1 MTISSTISPKVSP
14 IAALCGLALVAGLG
28 GGYWLGS
35 RRTVTASSTK
45 GDVKL
50 STVKVLTK
58 DLVTYTETTATL
70 GFTTSLNV
78 SSPIA
83 GTVTNLVASGDTIS
97 AGSIVAN
104 IDGAPV
110 AAMYGETP
118 GYRSLSVASVAGNDV
133 RQLEMNLVQLGFDP
147 SHKITIDT
155 RYDSATAAAV
165 TLFENSI
172 GLKGD
177 GIIPPGE
184 IVFVPGQLLVDT
196 LSTSVGGS
204 LATGS
209 TLLVARQTNRSFL
222 IAGHKGA
229 RVNNL
234 ASAGTPVVT
243 GTVLY
248 WTDGYPVM
256 AIEGDAA
263 TLPTLTR
270 KLSVGGAIGAD
281 VKVLKQALTRL
292 GIGNPAASNAPLE
305 LNQKYDGATAGAVST
320 WLQSVDPQQSSRL
333 STAEATQTVPIGGFV
348 VVPSGL
354 FVGTSL
360 LPADSTLAGDTV
372 VTTLTAPARQI
383 TTTAPVGSA
392 TFTLG
397 SPITVLFPDQST
409 QVGTVVNVG
418 NVATTS
424 SNQPGSTPNV
434 RITIRVP
441 DIPKSVE
448 AFVETPVTLRIQSAK
463 AANAFV
469 VPVSALIALK
479 EGGFAVETVTG
490 ADSPG
495 VRQTKLIGVKPG
507 LFSDGFVQVDGNLSA
522 GMEVVVPS

>member
-1 MTISSTISPKVSP
+1 MVSP

-28 GGYWLGS
+28 GGYLLGS
-35 RRTVTASSTK
+35 RRSVTASSTK
-45 GDVKL
+45 GPLKL
-50 STVKVLTK
+50 STVKVVTK

-83 GTVTNLVASGDTIS
+83 GTVTSLVASGDTIK
-97 AGSIVAN
+97 AGSVVAN

-110 AAMYGETP
+110 AAMYGDTP
-118 GYRSLSVASVAGNDV
+118 GFRSLSVASVAGNDV

-147 SHKITIDT
+147 NHKITIDT
-155 RYDSATAAAV
+155 RYDGATAAAV

-177 GIIPPGE
+177 GSIPPGE

-204 LATGS
+204 LTAGA

-229 RVNNL
+229 RVNHL

-248 WTDGYPVM
+248 WTEGFPVM

-281 VKVLKQALTRL
+281 VKVLKQALTTL
-292 GIGNPAASNAPLE
+292 GIGDPAASNAPLE

-320 WLQSVDPQQSSRL
+320 WLQSVDPQR

-397 SPITVLFPDQST
+397 SPIAVLFPDQST

-424 SNQPGSTPNV
+424 SNQPGSIPNV

-441 DIPKSVE
+441 EIPKSVE

-463 AANAFV
+463 TANAFV

-490 ADSPG
+490 ADSAG
-495 VRQTKLIGVKPG
+495 ARQTKLIGVKLG

-522 GMEVVVPS
+522 GIEVVVPS